1 MAVPPHQLREVQM
14 VKRVGSWWIKDGIDG
29 RRIEAEG
36 FASTLA
42 GLSQFDWTENHGDSG
57 VIESD
62 FVTTPRTTQRSDS
75 VDVLQMSSH
84 GSPSSF
90 SVWGGSVSTSD
101 AVDFGKSDL
110 EFFATHACD
119 LLEHSATNSVGRWI
133 PAFQRLHYMLGFFN
147 SSYSGGGQD
156 DRGKWFARYAAYF
169 YYWPLSFLFK
179 IDVPVREAWAEAN
192 EIVEGSDVRWAYLR
206 AEAPGAPTYNERLRA
221 AETVDPVTNRTF
233 WTASGNC

>member
-1 MAVPPHQLREVQM
+1 M

-36 FASTLA
+36 FAETLA

-62 FVTTPRTTQRSDS
+62 FVTTAKVTQRSDS
-75 VDVLQMSSH
+75 VDALQMSSH
-84 GSPSSF
+84 GNPNGF
-90 SVWGGSVSTSD
+90 SVWNGSVSTSD

-110 EFFATHACD
+110 EIFATHACD
-119 LLEHSATNSVGRWI
+119 LLEHTATNSVGRWI
-133 PAFQRLHYMLGFFN
+133 PAFERLHYMLGFFN

-179 IDVPVREAWAEAN
+179 IDMPVREAWAEAN
-192 EIVEGSDVRWAYLR
+192 EIVEGSSVRWAYLR

-221 AETVDPVTNRTF
+221 AEATDPVSNRTF
-233 WTASGNC
+233 WTANGTC

>member
-1 MAVPPHQLREVQM
+1 M
-14 VKRVGSWWIKDGIDG
+14 VKRVGSWWIRDNIEG

-36 FASTLA
+36 FAETLA

-62 FVTTPRTTQRSDS
+62 FVTTAKATQRSDS
-75 VDVLQMSSH
+75 VDALQMSSH
-84 GSPSSF
+84 GNPNGF
-90 SVWGGSVSTSD
+90 SVWNGSVSTSD

-110 EFFATHACD
+110 EIFATHACD
-119 LLEHSATNSVGRWI
+119 LLEHTATNSVGRWI
-133 PAFQRLHYMLGFFN
+133 PAFERLHYMLGFFN

-156 DRGKWFARYAAYF
+156 DRGRWFARYAAYF

-179 IDVPVREAWAEAN
+179 IDMPVREAWAEAN
-192 EIVEGSDVRWAYLR
+192 EIVEGSSVRWAYLR

-221 AETVDPVTNRTF
+221 AEATDPVSNRTF
-233 WTASGNC
+233 WTANGFC